1 MSKQFDENEVKKAIA
16 IMKPDGQL
24 FECRMLEGSRIYS
37 GYFTDADTLVEAL
50 SHEDLRNRNVYITLN
65 EIDEGCY
72 GRVQRDKFL
81 LIRKEPT
88 TSDGDITGYD
98 WLMIDLDPK
107 RPSGT
112 SSSDAEL
119 QEAKNLGNKMFLGLR
134 NLGFETPLFAY
145 SGNGVHLLYRVNL
158 AKTDERIALMK
169 KCLQVLDMMF
179 STDNVKVDVKNFNP
193 SRICKLYGC
202 VSAKGANT
210 KERPH
215 RQSYIIGNPTEVKAT
230 DIAYLEKLASLIP
243 DEQDKPQ
250 QYNNYSPSSFDVESW
265 MQKYGIGYKAV
276 GCSDG
281 TKYILDHCPFNE
293 NHKGKDAMVF
303 RRNNGALSFVC
314 LHDSC
319 SSYHWKEFRQRFEP
333 NAYERREAVRQERM
347 YHSYNR
353 HIKPPV
359 RVAEKPVDGSPMFL
373 TMQMIHDM
381 EMPEETFVRTGIEII
396 DQKMRGLKKGHVSV
410 WSGLRGSAKSTLLS
424 EIGLNAMQDG
434 NNVGFYSG
442 ELTPKNFAKWMNLQ
456 AAGKSFVKPT
466 KYEGYFYTDDAVQKK
481 IASWM
486 DKHLWLYNND
496 YGNDFCSIISE
507 FEKVVD
513 EKKLDLL
520 ILDNLMAFNISGL
533 SDNKWD
539 AQTQFVLRLCSLAKE
554 RQLHIAFVA
563 HPRKSMGFLRFD
575 DISGSADLGN
585 AVDDAFIVHRN
596 NNDFKRFTKDM
607 FGWHDDNPIY
617 DGTNVVEIVK
627 DRDGGNQDVFIP
639 LYYEVETKRL
649 KNEKSENVIYGWC
662 NNEPQERKE
671 PMLSLADLS
680 DYEDDTDANPFE

>member
-1 MSKQFDENEVKKAIA
+1 MSKYFDENEVKKAIA

-24 FECRMLEGSRIYS
+24 FECRMLEGTRIYS

-119 QEAKNLGNKMFLGLR
+119 QEAKDLGNKVFIALR
-134 NLGFETPLFAY
+134 NLGFEKPLFAY

-179 STDNVKVDVKNFNP
+179 STENVKVDVKNFNP

-202 VSAKGANT
+202 KSAKGADT
-210 KERPH
+210 KDRPH
-215 RQSYIIGNPTEVKAT
+215 RMSHIVGNPTEIKAT
-230 DIAYLEKLASLIP
+230 DIAYLEKLANLIP
-243 DEQDKPQ
+243 DEAEKPQ
-250 QYNNYSPSSFDVESW
+250 EYNSYSPSSFNLEEW
-265 MQKYGIGYKAV
+265 MQKYGIQYKAV

-319 SSYHWKEFRQRFEP
+319 ADKHWKEFRQYYEP

-347 YHSYNR
+347 YHSFNR
-353 HIKPPV
+353 HMKPPQ
-359 RVAEKPVDGSPMFL
+359 RVTQKPTDGSPVFYTAQNIL
-373 TMQMIHDM
+373 DM
-381 EMPEETFVRTGIEII
+381 KFPDMTFVKTGINVI
-396 DQKMRGLKKGHVSV
+396 DKKMRGLGKGQVSV
-410 WSGLRGSAKSTLLS
+410 WSGLRASGKSSIVS
-424 EIGLNAMQDG
+424 EIGLNAVEDG
-434 NNVGFYSG
+434 NNVAYFSG
-442 ELTPKNFAKWMNLQ
+442 ELFAKDFMDWMNLQ
-456 AAGKSFVKPT
+456 AAGKAYVVET
-466 KYEGYFYTDDAVQKK
+466 NNEGFYTTPIEVRKK
-481 IASWM
+481 VAKWLEG
-486 DKHLWLYNND
+486 HFWLYNND
-496 YGNDFCSIISE
+496 YGNNFREVIQRFEEIIV
-507 FEKVVD
+507 KN
-513 EKKLDLL
+513 KLDLL
-520 ILDNLMAFNISGL
+520 ILDNLMALDISDL
-533 SDNKWD
+533 SESKWD
-539 AQTQFVLRLCSLAKE
+539 AQKEFVLALKAVASKYKIHLAF
-554 RQLHIAFVA
+554 IA

-575 DISGSADLGN
+575 DIAGTADLGN
-585 AVDDAFIVHRN
+585 AVDSAFIVHRVN
-596 NNDFKRFTKDM
+596 RDFKRFAGEM
-607 FGWHDDNPIY
+607 FGWKEDNEIY
-617 DGTNVVEIVK
+617 KATNVIEIVK
-627 DRDGGNQDVFIP
+627 DRYGGNQDVFIP
-639 LYYEVETKRL
+639 LYYEVESKRL
-649 KNEKSENVIYGWC
+649 KNERSENVIYGWC
-662 NNEPQERKE
+662 SDKPEEQLPT
-671 PMLSLADLS
+671 LADFTAVEDDLS
-680 DYEDDTDANPFE
+680 DFPFD